1 MFDLCLLL
9 LCGCCG
15 LVVLVLFGFIAI
27 NSVVM
32 GIGIW
37 CGMFDFLWLNLMLC
51 NLLLACGL
59 CSC

>member
-15 LVVLVLFGFIAI
+15 FVVLVLFGFIAI

-32 GIGIW
+32 GIVI
-37 CGMFDFLWLNLMLC
+37 
-51 NLLLACGL
+51 
-59 CSC
+59 